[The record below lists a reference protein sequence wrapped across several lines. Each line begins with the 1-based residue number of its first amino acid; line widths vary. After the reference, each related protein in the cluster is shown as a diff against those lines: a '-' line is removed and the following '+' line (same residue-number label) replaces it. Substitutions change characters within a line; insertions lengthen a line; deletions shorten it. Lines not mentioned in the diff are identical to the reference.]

1 MREKK
6 RERERGQRQ
15 SEREKEIEKDRGKK
29 ECVLVKV
36 FSFKSL
42 AEEGFKKFH
51 TFHFLIKMMNVDQ
64 KMESMKF
71 LDSLLCQ

>member
-29 ECVLVKV
+29 ECVLIKV

-42 AEEGFKKFH
+42 AEEGFKNFH
-51 TFHFLIKMMNVDQ
+51 TLHFEQND
-64 KMESMKF
+64 E
-71 LDSLLCQ
+71 C